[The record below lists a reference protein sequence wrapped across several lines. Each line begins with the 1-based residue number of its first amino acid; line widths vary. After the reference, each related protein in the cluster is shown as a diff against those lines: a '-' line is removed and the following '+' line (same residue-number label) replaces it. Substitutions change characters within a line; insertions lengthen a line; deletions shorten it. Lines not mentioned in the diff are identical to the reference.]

1 MSYTP
6 LLQKNPSTKPTYSQM
21 GNGLIEND
29 PIYTPAPNM
38 IEADGYNEIGGTAE
52 ACAIMIPL
60 ARIRMTHTAGTYSKV
75 SGKAINK
82 NFDLGTL
89 NILNGAGSGSCS
101 ITKNGTGDLTF
112 AFSAGIIP
120 AIEDAW
126 VSFHHTSNL
135 FRTANIE
142 LTSATTVR
150 VRIGDPTTTGAAD
163 ALFTLYVI

>member
-1 MSYTP
+1 MPHIPYFQLGTSIR
-6 LLQKNPSTKPTYSQM
+6 PTYADL

-29 PIYTPAPNM
+29 PIYPPAPNM
-38 IEADGYNEIGGTAE
+38 INADHYNELGG
-52 ACAIMIPL
+52 AIDALCVMTPL

-75 SGKAINK
+75 SGKAINR

-89 NILNGAGSGSCS
+89 NVLSVAGCGSCS
-101 ITKNGTGDLTF
+101 IVKNGTGDLTF
-112 AFSAGIIP
+112 TFNAGIIP

-135 FRTANIE
+135 FRTSNIH
-142 LTSATTVR
+142 LTSATEVR
-150 VRIGDPTTTGAAD
+150 VRIGDPTTSGVAD